1 MFRKDSEKE
10 DETDKMVGGKNN
22 ARQRRGEVR
31 ARREKLRLRMVNM
44 RTLKHEGPKW

>member
-31 ARREKLRLRMVNM
+31 ARREKLRLRMVNTV
-44 RTLKHEGPKW
+44 RGRHGKNKR